1 LEIAVSK
8 YESLREK
15 LSTTRN
21 ELQRRLQGIRQD
33 VRNTEPL
40 AQDFAEQ
47 AVERE
52 NEEVLDALEIAARA
66 ELRQVNAAF
75 ERIEQDEYGLCVE
88 CGNAIPME
96 RLEVLPYTDRC
107 VSCAEKGEASR

>member
-1 LEIAVSK
+1 MSK
-8 YESLREK
+8 YEALHEK
-15 LSTTRN
+15 LSTTRK
-21 ELQRRLQGIRQD
+21 ELLRRLEGIRHD
-33 VRNTEPL
+33 VRNTEALDP
-40 AQDFAEQ
+40 DFAEQ

-52 NEEVLDALEIAARA
+52 NEEVLDALEVAART

-75 ERIEQDEYGLCVE
+75 ERIERDEYGLCVA
-88 CGNAIPME
+88 CGNEIPIR